1 MQRLKIA
8 LVFPKYTTHGGT
20 ERFIYDFSQKLL
32 EMGHE
37 VHLIVGKISVP
48 VDKRIVV
55 HKATVVRCGRFIKIV
70 SFLLSSRRILK
81 KHRFDIVQGFGRT
94 IKHDVFR
101 AGGGCHKEYRNNVLR
116 KAKNPVARYFK
127 LYLPYQILLLYI
139 EKRQFSRENF
149 KKIVAISTQVKK
161 ELISNYRVPEKD
173 IEVIYSGVDINA
185 FNPANREQYLQAI
198 RNRFDIRSHEKVV
211 LFLGTGFERKGLIF
225 LMRAFATLGAACPDA
240 RLLVVGKDNAIKR
253 YLQHA
258 EQLHIADRIVFTGQQ
273 SDVKMFYAAAD
284 VFVLPTL
291 YEPFGSVCL
300 EAMASGLP
308 VITSRV
314 AGASE
319 VLEGMEHLVLED
331 PTDIEEMA
339 GKLRLLLADDAERAR
354 LSIAARKIAERY
366 TISHNAQRF
375 VSLYRNILE
384 QRV

>member
-37 VHLIVGKISVP
+37 VHLVVGKISVP

-55 HKATVVRCGRFIKIV
+55 HKASVIRCGRFIKIV
-70 SFLLSSRRILK
+70 SFLLSSRWILK

-116 KAKNPVARYFK
+116 KIKNPVARYFK

-139 EKRQFSRENF
+139 EKRQFFRGNF
-149 KKIVAISTQVKK
+149 KKIVAISNQVKK
-161 ELISNYRVPEKD
+161 ELVSNYRVPAKD
-173 IEVIYSGVDINA
+173 IEVIYSGVDIDV
-185 FNPANREQYLQAI
+185 FNPANRGKYLPVI
-198 RNRFDIRSHEKVV
+198 RKPFDIKRHEKVI

-225 LMRAFATLGAACPDA
+225 LMRAFATLSAACPDTK
-240 RLLVVGKDNAIKR
+240 LLVVGKDNAIKR
-253 YLQHA
+253 YMQHA
-258 EQLHIADRIVFTGQQ
+258 EQLQIADRVIFTGQQ
-273 SDVKMFYAAAD
+273 SDVEMFYAAAD

-300 EAMASGLP
+300 EALASGLP

-319 VLEGMEHLVLED
+319 VLDGMEHLVVED
-331 PTDIEEMA
+331 PMDIEEMA
-339 GKLRLLLADDAERAR
+339 GKIRLLLADDAERAK
-354 LSIAARKIAERY
+354 LAIAARKIAERY

-375 VSLYRNILE
+375 VSLYRDIIE
-384 QRV
+384 HRV